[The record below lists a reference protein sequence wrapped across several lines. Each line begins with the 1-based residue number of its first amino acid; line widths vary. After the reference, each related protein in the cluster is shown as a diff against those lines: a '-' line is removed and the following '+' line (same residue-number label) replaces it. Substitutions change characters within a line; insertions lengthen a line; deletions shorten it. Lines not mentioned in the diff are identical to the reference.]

1 MIYQVAARGRGC
13 PIVGSVVKPAPF
25 AYHRAHDVRGATE
38 LLSELGDEAKL
49 IAGGQSLVPMMNFR
63 LARPTALVD
72 VTRVNGLDQLRR
84 DGHALRLGALTT
96 HHAVETAGD
105 PEITGPFGV
114 LTRAAHWIGH
124 YPIRTRGTLG
134 GSMAHADSTAEWC
147 LLAVL
152 LDAEIITASVR
163 GGRCIAAADF
173 FYGFL
178 TTALEPD
185 EMIVDVVFPRQVPHA
200 ALTEFAQRKGD
211 FAIVAAGVDLRLA
224 DGVVTGGSVALGG
237 VDDVPVR
244 IPDAE
249 AVLTGAAPG
258 EELYTAC
265 AEAAA
270 RAIDPGSDAHGSADY
285 RRTLTRTLVARALRE
300 AVAS

>member
-1 MIYQVAARGRGC
+1 M
-13 PIVGSVVKPAPF
+13 KPAPF
-25 AYHRAHDVRGATE
+25 SYHRAHDVRDATE
-38 LLSELGDEAKL
+38 LLSELGDEAKV

-72 VTRVNGLDQLRR
+72 VTRVHGVDRIRR
-84 DGHALRLGALTT
+84 DGDTLRIGALAT
-96 HHAVETAGD
+96 HHAVETASS
-105 PEITGPFGV
+105 PEIAGPFGA

-124 YPIRTRGTLG
+124 YPIRRRGTLG

-152 LDAEIITASVR
+152 LDAQIIAASVR
-163 GGRCIAAADF
+163 GERAIPAGDF

-185 EMIVDVVFPRQVPHA
+185 EMIVDVVFPRQIPNA

-211 FAIVAAGVDLRLA
+211 FAIVAASVDLRMSG
-224 DGVVTGGSVALGG
+224 DTVTAGSVALGG
-237 VDDVPVR
+237 VDAIPVR

-249 AVLTGAAPG
+249 AVLAGSDAG
-258 EELYTAC
+258 EELYTEC
-265 AEAAA
+265 ADVAA
-270 RAIDPGSDAHGSADY
+270 RAIEPASDAHGSADY
-285 RRTLTRTLVARALRE
+285 RRKLTRTLVARALRD
-300 AVAS
+300 AVESQVVQR